1 MTPEEFRAAR
11 QSLGLEQTQL
21 AELLGFDRAHIS
33 RMERAAKPITRVT
46 ALAMHALLAGIRLDA
61 PTT

>member
-46 ALAMHALLAGIRLDA
+46 ALAMRALLAGIRLDA